1 MSGKYA
7 KKKNNTVLIIVLVLV
22 LIAAAVAV
30 VMMQGGKTG
39 SEPVPTTVPTEV
51 GGAEQNVTEDVTENV
66 TENVTEGPTE
76 EPSELPIPE
85 GIDLGSG
92 LVITEVGS
100 YSGSYV
106 EDGSD
111 EQVSDVLMIQV
122 YNYGTAPVQYAEISL
137 TVGNKTA
144 NFTLTTLP
152 VGESMMVL
160 ESSRMAFDKKAEYT
174 EGEARNVA
182 RFQTPMSLC
191 QDKIQ
196 IQSMEGALNIKNVS
210 GQDIAG
216 DVFIYYK
223 NVSDGVLFGGITY
236 RVRIAGGMKAG
247 EVRQVISNHY
257 TGSSRLMFV
266 TCE

>member
-1 MSGKYA
+1 MSA
-7 KKKNNTVLIIVLVLV
+7 KKMNKKTLALIISGVLLAAVLLWFATHRV
-22 LIAAAVAV
+22 GTAVELPADAETVSSAASAAAEEQQISSQTLLRDALLVEEI
-30 VMMQGGKTG
+30 GSHTG
-39 SEPVPTTVPTEV
+39 P
-51 GGAEQNVTEDVTENV
+51 
-66 TENVTEGPTE
+66 
-76 EPSELPIPE
+76 
-85 GIDLGSG
+85 
-92 LVITEVGS
+92 
-100 YSGSYV
+100 YW

-122 YNYGTAPVQYAEISL
+122 YNYGTSPVQYAEISL
-137 TVGNKTA
+137 AAGDKTA
-144 NFTLTTLP
+144 SFTLTTLP

-182 RFQTPMSLC
+182 EFKAPMSLC
-191 QDKIQ
+191 ADKIQ
-196 IQSMEGALNIKNVS
+196 IQSLDGALNISNVS
-210 GQDIAG
+210 GKDITG